1 MFNKADASTE
11 IAASMET
18 NLISSAIEKQA
29 APLTKFAK
37 ALDYLNSVAEIFDEL
52 GLNKEAEIT
61 TTLLE
66 VIAKKKKTKPKSKK
80 KVHKSRK
87 KSPATKDLTSDKM
100 EENLKEKGWVFNADD
115 VNEIDDD
122 IYKAYRGS
130 YDYEEPY
137 WESDEN
143 DSILFGKEH
152 ETDDPYAV
160 GGISNRFNDLE
171 EEKELNYDNND
182 TKDTDHERR
191 LRQMFGEL
199 SDEEDA
205 EVEQGFEDEDASDL
219 LPGGNRDKMDEMGFD
234 WVPQSRRSRE
244 ENRIPILPPNDDNK
258 AEDEFMR
265 ERPTEWAMPAAKKQY
280 YGQEWHNRPVE
291 YANRL
296 GATIE
301 GGTNWTWATGF
312 DSKEKA
318 EEFNNWCENHYYE
331 TGGVCTL
338 NKREGYC
345 VRFR

>member
-18 NLISSAIEKQA
+18 NLVSSAIEKQA
-29 APLTKFAK
+29 APLTKFAI

-80 KVHKSRK
+80 KVRKSRK
-87 KSPATKDLTSDKM
+87 SDSATKGLTSDRM
-100 EENLKEKGWVFNADD
+100 EDNLKEKGWVFNADDGHID

-152 ETDDPYAV
+152 EQDDPYAL
-160 GGISNRFNDLE
+160 GGVSNRFNDLE

-199 SDEEDA
+199 SDEED
-205 EVEQGFEDEDASDL
+205 EDVERGFEDEDAVDL
-219 LPGGNRDKMDEMGFD
+219 LPGGNRDKMDEVGFD
-234 WVPQSRRSRE
+234 WVPQSRRSIE
-244 ENRIPILPPNDDNK
+244 ENRNHLTSISPENYRSSRD
-258 AEDEFMR
+258 R
-265 ERPTEWAMPAAKKQY
+265 
-280 YGQEWHNRPVE
+280 
-291 YANRL
+291 ANARRKL
-296 GATIE
+296 
-301 GGTNWTWATGF
+301 
-312 DSKEKA
+312 
-318 EEFNNWCENHYYE
+318 
-331 TGGVCTL
+331 
-338 NKREGYC
+338 
-345 VRFR
+345 RF